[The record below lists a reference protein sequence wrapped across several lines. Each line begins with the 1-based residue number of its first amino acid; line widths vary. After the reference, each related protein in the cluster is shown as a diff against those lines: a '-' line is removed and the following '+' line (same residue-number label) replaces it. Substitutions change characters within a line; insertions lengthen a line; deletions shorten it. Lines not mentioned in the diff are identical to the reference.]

1 MSLTAAV
8 IGGPDG
14 PAPQVA
20 SGLRDAG
27 ADVVVLAPGGRSEL
41 AAQLIAAGRPRLV
54 VWAPTPGPAAT
65 PTPLTDYDEKGWDT
79 VAAQPIRDAIA
90 CLQAAADAFDGS
102 GASGASG
109 AIVALLPTLSSRGS
123 AGLTGWSTA
132 AEGVRSLV
140 KVAAREYGPR
150 QITVN
155 AVALPGAALA
165 GAEGSLDRPGLPAAT
180 LPAPADAGGDVSAI
194 IAALASPPWTS
205 VTGATIAVDGGVWM
219 PA

>member
-1 MSLTAAV
+1 
-8 IGGPDG
+8 
-14 PAPQVA
+14 
-20 SGLRDAG
+20 
-27 ADVVVLAPGGRSEL
+27 
-41 AAQLIAAGRPRLV
+41 
-54 VWAPTPGPAAT
+54 
-65 PTPLTDYDEKGWDT
+65 LTDYDEAGWDT

-90 CLQAAADAFDGS
+90 CLQAAGDAFEAG
-102 GASGASG
+102 GT
-109 AIVALLPTLSSRGS
+109 IVTVLPTLSSRGS

-155 AVALPGAALA
+155 AVAIPASSLA

-180 LPAPADAGGDVSAI
+180 LPAPADAGEASAI

>member
-1 MSLTAAV
+1 MSLAAAV

-14 PAPQVA
+14 PAAQVA
-20 SGLRDAG
+20 QGLRDAG
-27 ADVVVLAPGGRSEL
+27 ADVVVLAPDGRSEL

-65 PTPLTDYDEKGWDT
+65 PTPLTDYDEAGWDA

-90 CLQAAADAFDGS
+90 CLQAAGDAFEG
-102 GASGASG
+102 GGT
-109 AIVALLPTLSSRGS
+109 IVTVLPTLSSRGS

-140 KVAAREYGPR
+140 KVAAREYGRR

-155 AVALPGAALA
+155 AVTIPAASLA
-165 GAEGSLDRPGLPAAT
+165 GTEGSLDRPGLPAAT
-180 LPAPADAGGDVSAI
+180 LPAPTDAAGDVSAI

>member
-1 MSLTAAV
+1 VTLTAAV
-8 IGGPDG
+8 VGTPDG
-14 PAPQVA
+14 PAGQVA
-20 SGLRDAG
+20 QGLREAG
-27 ADVVVLAPGGRSEL
+27 ADVTVLAPAGRAEL
-41 AAQLIAAGRPRLV
+41 AAQLIAAGRPHLV
-54 VWAPTPGPAAT
+54 VFAPTPGPAAKL
-65 PTPLTDYDEKGWDT
+65 TPLTDYDEASWDT

-90 CLQAAADAFDGS
+90 CLQAAGDAFEAG
-102 GASGASG
+102 GT
-109 AIVALLPTLSSRGS
+109 IVTVLPTLSSRGS

-155 AVALPGAALA
+155 AVAIPASSLA

-180 LPAPADAGGDVSAI
+180 LPAPADAGEASAI

>member
-14 PAPQVA
+14 PAAQVA
-20 SGLRDAG
+20 AGLRKGG
-27 ADVVVLAPGGRSEL
+27 ADVVVLAPGGRAEL
-41 AAQLIAAGRPRLV
+41 AAQLVASGRPRLV
-54 VWAPTPGPAAT
+54 VFAPDPGPAAS
-65 PTPLTDYDEKGWDT
+65 PTPITEYDAPGWDA

-90 CLQAAADAFDGS
+90 AFQAAGDAFEGG
-102 GASGASG
+102 GAGG
-109 AIVALLPTLSSRGS
+109 AIVALVPTLSSRGS

-140 KVAAREYGPR
+140 KVAARDFGTR
-150 QITVN
+150 RITVN
-155 AVALPGAALA
+155 AVALPAAALA
-165 GAEGSLDRPGLPAAT
+165 GVEGSLDRPGLPAAT
-180 LPAPADAGGDVSAI
+180 LPAPTDAGEVAGI
-194 IAALASPPWTS
+194 IAALASPPWTA